1 MANNLGSILC
11 GGENLL
17 CDFSHIF
24 SRTCG
29 GRQNSLSEKD
39 RSIKYEGKISKEHN
53 IVKNSKD
60 EINICGQNNY
70 DISGCYNTYNE
81 EKEYIYDDVEPNRFS
96 INNIYLNFKNNKTEN
111 EKILNDVTK
120 LGDEMC
126 GEKINCICFKSG
138 THEQNNCGK
147 IYYPDKINE
156 YNNNI
161 LINRRNTDL
170 IGNNIKIEKKSSSHL
185 YTENTKNVPFLQDNN
200 SVQEIYNFENV
211 ENSVT
216 LNNSNCSKNSNIK
229 NDDNE
234 NNNIMEPQTHNN
246 DNLSK
251 IDISPI
257 NNDGSPYP
265 SSEFMSVVSCG
276 KVDE

>member
-17 CDFSHIF
+17 CDFTQIF

-29 GRQNSLSEKD
+29 GRDNALSEKD
-39 RSIKYEGKISKEHN
+39 RSINGERKFSKEQN

-60 EINICGQNNY
+60 EIKIYEQNNY
-70 DISGCYNTYNE
+70 DISGCYNTCAD
-81 EKEYIYDDVEPNRFS
+81 EKEYICDVQPTKFS

-120 LGDEMC
+120 LGNEIFA
-126 GEKINCICFKSG
+126 EKMNCNCFKSG
-138 THEQNNCGK
+138 SHEQNNCGD
-147 IYYPDKINE
+147 IFYPDTINE
-156 YNNNI
+156 YNNI

-170 IGNNIKIEKKSSSHL
+170 IGNNVKIEKKSSSHL
-185 YTENTKNVPFLQDNN
+185 YTENTKNVPFLQDNH
-200 SVQEIYNFENV
+200 SIQEIYNIENV
-211 ENSVT
+211 ENNVIPS
-216 LNNSNCSKNSNIK
+216 NSNSSKNNHIQHED
-229 NDDNE
+229 NDNDNDNE
-234 NNNIMEPQTHNN
+234 SNNNLPKANSSATNKEE
-246 DNLSK
+246 
-251 IDISPI
+251 SPFT
-257 NNDGSPYP
+257 

>member
-1 MANNLGSILC
+1 MANNLGAILC

-29 GRQNSLSEKD
+29 KRHNALSEKD
-39 RSIKYEGKISKEHN
+39 GSIKCEGKFSKEHN

-60 EINICGQNNY
+60 EINICGKNNY
-70 DISGCYNTYNE
+70 DVSGCYNTCND
-81 EKEYIYDDVEPNRFS
+81 EKEYIYDGQPTKFS

-120 LGDEMC
+120 LGNEICD
-126 GEKINCICFKSG
+126 EKINCICIKSG
-138 THEQNNCGK
+138 AREQNNCGEN
-147 IYYPDKINE
+147 YYPDKMNE
-156 YNNNI
+156 YNNI
-161 LINRRNTDL
+161 LIDRRNTNL

-200 SVQEIYNFENV
+200 PVQETYNFGNV
-211 ENSVT
+211 DNSIA
-216 LNNSNCSKNSNIK
+216 LNNSNCSKNNNIK

-234 NNNIMEPQTHNN
+234 SNNIMEPQTHNN
-246 DNLSK
+246 DNFPK
-251 IDISPI
+251 TDISSI
-257 NNDGSPYP
+257 NNNESSYP